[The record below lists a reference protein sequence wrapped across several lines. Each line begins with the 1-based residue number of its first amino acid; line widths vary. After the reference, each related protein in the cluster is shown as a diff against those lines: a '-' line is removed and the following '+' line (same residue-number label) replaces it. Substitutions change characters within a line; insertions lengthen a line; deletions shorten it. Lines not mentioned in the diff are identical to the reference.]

1 MNFRRLQA
9 LRAVIESGS
18 VTEAAGLMNLTQ
30 SGVSRLI
37 AALEDDVGFAIF
49 ERRRG
54 RLQITARGEAF
65 FREVEPLLAG
75 IDQLAPI
82 AEEIRTDRFARLRL
96 VALNSQMHGLVPL
109 ALTRFSRAHPTAA
122 VTLTMRSRRELI
134 HWTAGQ
140 QFDLGLAALPVEQP
154 ALHVEPFIGFPVVVA
169 LPPGHRLADR
179 AGVPVG
185 DLAGEPLI
193 SLDPFGLFEPGVRGR
208 FLSAGVEP
216 RVKFE
221 TTSMLLAGQLVAQG
235 LGIAMIDPFVA
246 NTLRP
251 HGIEIRP
258 LVPALTYEYGLI
270 WPAGRS
276 RSPLALSFAA
286 CAAEVAETLAA
297 PWRL

>member
-18 VTEAAGLMNLTQ
+18 VTEAAGLMKLTQ

-37 AALEDDVGFAIF
+37 AALEDEIGFAIF

-54 RLQITARGEAF
+54 RLQITARGEVF

-75 IDQLAPI
+75 IDQLSPI

-96 VALNSQMHGLVPL
+96 VALSSQMHGLAPL
-109 ALTRFSRAHPTAA
+109 ALKRFSQQHPTAA

-140 QFDLGLAALPVEQP
+140 QFDLGLAAMPVEQP
-154 ALHVEPFIGFPVVVA
+154 ALNVEPFISFPVVVA
-169 LPPGHRLADR
+169 LPPGHRLSER
-179 AGVPVG
+179 ESVHVT
-185 DLAGEPLI
+185 DLADEPLI

-221 TTSMLLAGQLVAQG
+221 TTSMLLAGQLVAEG

-251 HGIEIRP
+251 QGIEIRTLAP
-258 LVPALTYEYGLI
+258 VLTYEYGLI
-270 WPAGRS
+270 WPAGRAP
-276 RSPLALSFAA
+276 SPLAASFAD

-297 PWRL
+297 PWRI

>member
-18 VTEAAGLMNLTQ
+18 VTEAAGQMKLTQ

-37 AALEDDVGFAIF
+37 AALEDEVGFAIF
-49 ERRRG
+49 ERRKG
-54 RLQITARGEAF
+54 RLQITARGEVF

-82 AEEIRTDRFARLRL
+82 AEEIRADRFARLRL
-96 VALNSQMHGLVPL
+96 VALSSQMHGLVPL
-109 ALTRFSRAHPTAA
+109 ALARFSRQHPTAA

-140 QFDLGLAALPVEQP
+140 QFDLGLAAMPVEQP
-154 ALHVEPFIGFPVVVA
+154 ALDVQPFISFPVVAA
-169 LPPGHRLADR
+169 LPPGHRLSGR
-179 AGVPVG
+179 RRVHVT
-185 DLAGEPLI
+185 DLADEPLI

-216 RVKFE
+216 QVKFE
-221 TTSMLLAGQLVAQG
+221 TTSMLLAGQLVAEG
-235 LGIAMIDPFVA
+235 LGVAMVDPFVA

-251 HGIEIRP
+251 LGIAIRP
-258 LVPALTYEYGLI
+258 LAPTLTYEYGLI
-270 WPAGRS
+270 WPAGRTA
-276 RSPLALSFAA
+276 SPLARSFAD
-286 CAAEVAETLAA
+286 CAADVAETLAA
-297 PWRL
+297 PWRV